1 MLLKIFQ
8 ETTDEGILPTSF
20 YEVTI
25 TLIQKPDIDTTK
37 KKITDEYHWRMYM
50 QKSSTKYKQA
60 ESIREFK

>member
-37 KKITDEYHWRMYM
+37 KKITDEYH
-50 QKSSTKYKQA
+50 
-60 ESIREFK
+60 